1 MFGIF
6 PRSQV
11 TRRAFL
17 AKVGAFSA
25 LSAGGLCSA
34 TSVCLGRGGLSI
46 SEAFDA
52 EMDRFMSARKVPG
65 GALAV
70 VKAGRLVY
78 ARGYGR
84 ADREREEPV
93 KAESLFRIASLSKP
107 VTSAAIMRLVD
118 SGKLSLDNHVAQ
130 ILPVEPV
137 VPDGKEVDPRLKEI
151 TIRQLLQ
158 HTGGWNR
165 DVSGDPMF
173 RSVQIARAVGM
184 PAPARPDAIIRY
196 MFGQP
201 LDFAPGT
208 RYAYS
213 NFGYCLLGRVI
224 EKVAGLGYE
233 DFVRQEVLGRMGIRQ
248 MRLGKTLAREH
259 APGEVRYYTP
269 SDRKG
274 TSVFRAEP
282 GRVPVPYGTFCLEA
296 MDAHG
301 GWLASAV
308 DLARFAAAMD
318 APDAQ
323 NLLKPETRSS
333 IYQPPAAPVSRNAEG
348 KLADHYYGAGWSV
361 RPVGNNGRANYW
373 HTGSLP
379 GTFTLLVRRHDG
391 LSWAVLFN
399 QRSEDSKLPDGAI
412 DSAMHRAADAVAEW
426 PDKDLF
432 EVRSQ

>member
-1 MFGIF
+1 MAGNILPSF
-6 PRSQV
+6 V
-11 TRRAFL
+11 NRRVFL
-17 AKVGAFSA
+17 ARSSA
-25 LSAGGLCSA
+25 LSALMLGGFNSMPSLF
-34 TSVCLGRGGLSI
+34 LGKGVLPIG
-46 SEAFDA
+46 EAFDS
-52 EMDRFMSARKVPG
+52 EMERFMSARKVPG

-70 VKAGRLVY
+70 VKDRRLVY
-78 ARGYGR
+78 ARGYGW
-84 ADREREEPV
+84 ADRAREEPV
-93 KAESLFRIASLSKP
+93 KAKSLFRIASLSKP

-118 SGKLSLDNHVAQ
+118 SGKLSLDKRVAD
-130 ILPVEPV
+130 IVPVEPV
-137 VPDGKEVDPRLKEI
+137 VPEGQLVDPRLQEI

-173 RSVQIARAVGM
+173 RSVQIARAVGV
-184 PAPARPDAIIRY
+184 PAPARPEAIIRY

-201 LDFAPGT
+201 LDFAPGAL
-208 RYAYS
+208 YAYS

-224 EKVAGLGYE
+224 EKVTGLGYE
-233 DFVRQEVLGRMGIRQ
+233 DYVRQEVLGRMGIRQ
-248 MRLGKTLAREH
+248 MRLGKTLARER

-269 SDRKG
+269 GDGKG
-274 TSVFRAEP
+274 NSVFRAEP

-318 APDAQ
+318 APDSK
-323 NLLKPETRSS
+323 NLLKPETRSLN
-333 IYQPPAAPVSRNAEG
+333 YQPPAAPVSRNDEG

-361 RPVGNNGRANYW
+361 RPVGNKGRANYW

-412 DSAMHRAADAVAEW
+412 DGAMHRAADAVAEW
-426 PDKDLF
+426 PDHDLF
-432 EVRSQ
+432 ETH

>member
-1 MFGIF
+1 MAGNILPSF
-6 PRSQV
+6 V
-11 TRRAFL
+11 NRRVFL
-17 AKVGAFSA
+17 ARSGA
-25 LSAGGLCSA
+25 LSALMLGGLNSMP
-34 TSVCLGRGGLSI
+34 SLFLGKGVLPIG
-46 SEAFDA
+46 EAFDS
-52 EMDRFMSARKVPG
+52 EMERFMSSRKVPG

-70 VKAGRLVY
+70 VKNRRLVY
-78 ARGYGR
+78 TRGYGW

-93 KAESLFRIASLSKP
+93 KAGSLFRIASLSKP
-107 VTSAAIMRLVD
+107 VTSAAILRLVD
-118 SGKLSLDNHVAQ
+118 SGKLSLENRVVDIV
-130 ILPVEPV
+130 PVEPV
-137 VPDGKEVDPRLKEI
+137 VPEGKAVDPRLKEI

-173 RSVQIARAVGM
+173 RSVQIARAVGE

-201 LDFAPGT
+201 LDFAPGSC
-208 RYAYS
+208 YAYS

-224 EKVAGLGYE
+224 EKVTGLGYE
-233 DFVRQEVLGRMGIRQ
+233 DYVRHEVLGRMGIRGMQ
-248 MRLGKTLAREH
+248 LGKTLARER
-259 APGEVRYYTP
+259 APGEVRYCMP

-282 GRVPVPYGTFCLEA
+282 GRVPVPYGSFCLEA

-318 APDAQ
+318 APDSK
-323 NLLKPETRSS
+323 NLLKPETRSL
-333 IYQPPAAPVSRNAEG
+333 ICEPPPAPVSRNDEG
-348 KLADHYYGAGWSV
+348 KLADHYYGAGWNV

-379 GTFTLLVRRHDG
+379 GTSTLLVRRHDG

-412 DSAMHRAADAVAEW
+412 DSAMHRAADSVAEW
-426 PDKDLF
+426 PETDLF
-432 EVRSQ
+432 MSQ